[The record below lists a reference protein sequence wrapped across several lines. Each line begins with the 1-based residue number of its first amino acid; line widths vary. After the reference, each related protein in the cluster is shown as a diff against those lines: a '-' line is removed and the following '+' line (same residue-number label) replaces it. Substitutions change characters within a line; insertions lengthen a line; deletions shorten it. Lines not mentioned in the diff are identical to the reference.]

1 VDPDEVAERVRC
13 ACWRPF
19 DLATDAPARAEL
31 IACDPER
38 ILLVLSAHHIVIDG
52 WSKQLPPRRVM
63 VHTHLGEGED
73 EVRERMR
80 GPLSAYLRSSLGLLL
95 GSQPA
100 GARNLDPSNLRE
112 RDVEFLVRRAFD
124 RYYDGAGL
132 LGTVNKARRTV
143 DRLRG
148 LQVDELACLI
158 DFGLPDEQVLGG
170 LDHLNRL
177 RQLVAQGEAGDVA
190 A

>member
-1 VDPDEVAERVRC
+1 MPGVHRLIEEWVGRRADACAVRDPLAERQLTYRAAIAEREGVGG
-13 ACWRPF
+13 WRGHV
-19 DLATDAPARAEL
+19 
-31 IACDPER
+31 
-38 ILLVLSAHHIVIDG
+38 VL
-52 WSKQLPPRRVM
+52 M

-73 EVRERMR
+73 EVRERVR

-112 RDVEFLVRRAFD
+112 RDVEFPVRRAFD
-124 RYYDGAGL
+124 RDYDGAGL
-132 LGTVNKARRTV
+132 LGTMDKARRTV

-158 DFGLPDEQVLGG
+158 DFELPDEQVLGE